1 MRTSRKSSPRAR
13 RERPRLTATLEVTRI
28 SSPSAVMPK
37 ALRNRRARS
46 LLSFSATSS
55 PTGTSTCAV
64 SIRAVTVRARL
75 RAAGGRA
82 VVYATLKF
90 LQVRDA
96 GWSSPVARWAHNP
109 KVAGSNPAPANPFN
123 RSSIVT
129 TVAAPRSCGHDLNL
143 QMPPFARSGFSGS
156 SHDTDRR
163 QENGCFKNIEDLR
176 EARASMSIANKHA
189 GTGVPLRA
197 WRE

>member
-1 MRTSRKSSPRAR
+1 MCSSSPCGAARRSGDAGSCRCEQKRDAGPHSVPAYAVGSNASRRWRSYWRVPSCGCRSPVMRTSRKSSPRAR

-28 SSPSAVMPK
+28 SSPSAVMPE

-75 RAAGGRA
+75 RATGGRA
-82 VVYATLKF
+82 VVYATLTS
-90 LQVRDA
+90 LHARDA

-123 RSSIVT
+123 RSSIAT
-129 TVAAPRSCGHDLNL
+129 TVAA
-143 QMPPFARSGFSGS
+143 
-156 SHDTDRR
+156 
-163 QENGCFKNIEDLR
+163 LR
-176 EARASMSIANKHA
+176 F
-189 GTGVPLRA
+189 
-197 WRE
+197 W